1 MTFVSSIFGENLL
14 FNMTMTKY
22 PEFRP
27 SDQMIELH
35 MDGRFVDSVTHQS
48 IDVVNQI
55 WQPRVPKVPQKEQFF
70 IHESTV
76 NSLLAVMTSKN
87 NFMLKNQTLSNNIID
102 ALPALKAHFGEDAFC
117 EIALTPKNIKS
128 GDAIH
133 LESTRGIVYGVSEST
148 NIQIYCNS
156 TI

>member
-1 MTFVSSIFGENLL
+1 MTFVSTIFGENLP

-35 MDGRFVDSVTHQS
+35 MDGRFVDPVTHQS

-70 IHESTV
+70 IHESTI
-76 NSLLAVMTSKN
+76 NSLLAVMTSKI
-87 NFMLKNQTLSNNIID
+87 NFMLKNQTLSNNIIE
-102 ALPALKAHFGEDAFC
+102 ALPEIKAKYGDDAFC
-117 EIALTPKNIKS
+117 EFELTPKNVKQ
-128 GDAIH
+128 GDSVH
-133 LESTRGIVYGVSEST
+133 FESARGIVYGVSEST
-148 NIQIYCNS
+148 YIQIYCNS